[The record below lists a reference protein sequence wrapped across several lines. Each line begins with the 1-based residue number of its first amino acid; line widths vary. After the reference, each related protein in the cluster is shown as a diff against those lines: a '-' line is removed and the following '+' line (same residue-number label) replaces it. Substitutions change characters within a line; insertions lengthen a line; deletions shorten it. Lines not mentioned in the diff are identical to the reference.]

1 MMAGGYDTLTVYKE
15 SAPCPNRSVL
25 LVQRDHRHNGWSVFL
40 RKVGD
45 GFLCVSTLCGNQGK
59 CDDGGDERK
68 TIHFDG
74 LRAWPEQDAE
84 YSWIPAFAGMTLTL
98 TRYCFSL
105 QAWRP
110 RKKSS

>member
-45 GFLCVSTLCGNQGK
+45 GFPGK
-59 CDDGGDERK
+59 RIPFQKEQEAEDADEK
-68 TIHFDG
+68 
-74 LRAWPEQDAE
+74 Q
-84 YSWIPAFAGMTLTL
+84 
-98 TRYCFSL
+98 
-105 QAWRP
+105 
-110 RKKSS
+110 